1 MKITTINLDDE
12 LYNFIKL
19 KSNNISRYI
28 QALIK
33 EKMET
38 EEEQIKILE
47 KKKKEIDAELDNLKN
62 KMKEKDKKK
71 ETLIK
76 KLTEGQ
82 KKELVESVEIL
93 NKEGGAV
100 YFEGRYNRYKN
111 LFGENT
117 KEEFRELLNL
127 FNKIK

>member
-100 YFEGRYNRYKN
+100 YFEDRYNRYKN